1 MDGVH
6 IASVVGIPDDL
17 VGDLIAAVVVK
28 SVNSQV
34 TANEIIQKVADSVTD
49 FKNLRGGVYFVD
61 ELPLTPSGKVQK
73 RKVKD
78 LAIQFFKEQSLK

>member
-78 LAIQFFKEQSLK
+78 LAIQFYKEQSLK

>member
-17 VGDLIAAVVVK
+17 VGDLIAALVVK
-28 SVNSQV
+28 SANSLV
-34 TANEIIQKVADSVTD
+34 TADEIIQRVADSVTD
-49 FKNLRGGVYFVD
+49 FKHLRGGVYFV
-61 ELPLTPSGKVQK
+61 EQLPLTPSGKVQK

-78 LAIQFFKEQSLK
+78 LAIQFYKEQSLK